1 MALEVKITKAP
12 GGGVGTELIRL
23 LKCEDISMGLARNI
37 TLIKLPGDTNLSL
50 DLGISEWTIN
60 LSGVADNT
68 WTNTATGGIANV
80 ADIADMR
87 DWGTTYTVRLTLYS
101 STVYADGKIRNI
113 ELRREA
119 GTDRWNWNLVF
130 AVELLTMP

>member
-1 MALEVKITKAP
+1 
-12 GGGVGTELIRL
+12 
-23 LKCEDISMGLARNI
+23 MGLARNI

-50 DLGISEWTIN
+50 DLGISECTIN

-68 WTNTATGGIANV
+68 WTNTETGGIANV

>member
-1 MALEVKITKAP
+1 MALEVKITRDP
-12 GGGVGTELIRL
+12 GGASELIRL
-23 LKCEDISMGLARNI
+23 LKCEDVSMGLARNI

-50 DLGISEWTIN
+50 DLGISEWTIS

-68 WTNTATGGIANV
+68 WTNTSTGGIANV
-80 ADIADMR
+80 ADLADIR

-101 STVYADGKIRNI
+101 STVYADGKIRNL
-113 ELRREA
+113 EMRREA
-119 GTDRWNWNLVF
+119 GTDRWNWQIVF